1 MPGFLGIERISQ
13 GPWQALERAIQR
25 LLIHAGFDDVR
36 LVGGSGDGGG
46 DVVAN
51 LKHQTWVI
59 QSKYRSGG
67 QVVGAKV
74 VDEVALAIGRYG
86 AEVAVVASNA
96 SVSKGAIERAKR
108 LEMDI
113 GTRILLWDGKFLLER
128 FRNLPAYANRRNEPR
143 PYQEQAID
151 AINSKILYGGD
162 RGLLLMATGLGKT
175 RVAAGVIEQW
185 INDRPGDEILLIA
198 PSLALVPQLEM
209 SLWPYLPKHVP
220 THVLVGSE
228 KPSFQGGVT
237 VATVQSMLNRGAEDR
252 ERFGLVVVD
261 EAHHAPADGYRQ
273 LLAELAPQ
281 FVLGM
286 TATPWRG
293 DERRLEDIFGDPTH
307 TVSIVEGMQLGYLA
321 AVDYR
326 MMVDTINWDWVRE
339 NLNSSLS
346 IRELNRRLFIPER
359 DDALVSK
366 IRRHLDSITDPRAVV
381 FCRSIDHAESIARR
395 LQAEGFAVHAIHSR
409 LDRFETT
416 KILRDFRAGDVP
428 IIVTVDMLNEGID
441 IPDVNLIAFLRVTH
455 SRRIFVQQLG
465 RGLRL
470 SPGKAEVRVLDFVS
484 DVRRIAAARDLN
496 REGASMA
503 ANPPEEQILR
513 YPDGQIVK
521 FERDEELSFFD
532 EYLGDIAELEEG
544 SDDSQLKFPANE
556 RF

>member
-13 GPWQALERAIQR
+13 GPWQALERALQR
-25 LLIHAGFDDVR
+25 FLVHAGFDDVR
-36 LVGGSGDGGG
+36 LVGGTGDGGA

-51 LKHQTWVI
+51 LKQQTWVI
-59 QSKYRSGG
+59 QSKYRSRN

-74 VDEVALAIGRYG
+74 VDEVAIAIGRYG
-86 AEVAVVASNA
+86 AEVAVVATNA
-96 SVSKGAIERAKR
+96 SVSKDAIQRAKR

-113 GTRILLWDGKFLLER
+113 GTRILLWDSKFLLER
-128 FRNLPAYANRRNEPR
+128 FRKLQQYANRRNEPR
-143 PYQEQAID
+143 PYQQQAIE
-151 AINSKILYGGD
+151 AINSKIMYGGD

-198 PSLALVPQLEM
+198 PSLTLVPQLEA
-209 SLWPYLPKHVP
+209 SLWPYLPKSVA

-273 LLAELAPQ
+273 LLSELAPR

-293 DERRLEDIFGDPTH
+293 DERRLEDIFGDPTY
-307 TVSIVEGMQLGYLA
+307 TVSVVEGMQLGYLA
-321 AVDYR
+321 TVDYR
-326 MMVDTINWDWVRE
+326 MMVDSIDWDWVRT

-366 IRRHLDSITDPRAVV
+366 IRQHLDRISDPRAVV
-381 FCRSIDHAESIARR
+381 FCRSIDHADSIARR

-409 LDRFETT
+409 LDRFDTT

-455 SRRIFVQQLG
+455 SRHIFVQQLG

-470 SPGKAEVRVLDFVS
+470 SPEKSEVRVLDFVS
-484 DVRRIAAARDLN
+484 DVRRIAAARGLN
-496 REGASMA
+496 REGESVAAS
-503 ANPPEEQILR
+503 PPEEQILR
-513 YPDGQIVK
+513 YADGQIVK
-521 FERDEELSFFD
+521 FEGDEALNFFD

-544 SDDSQLKFPANE
+544 SDDSQLKFPTNE
-556 RF
+556 QF

>member
-25 LLIHAGFDDVR
+25 LLMHAGFDDVR
-36 LVGGSGDGGG
+36 LVGGSGDGGA

-51 LKHQTWVI
+51 FKERTWVV
-59 QSKYRSGG
+59 QSKYSSRN
-67 QVVGAKV
+67 QAVGAKV
-74 VDEVALAIGRYG
+74 IDEVAVAIGRYG
-86 AEVAVVASNA
+86 AEVAVVATNA
-96 SVSKGAIERAKR
+96 LVSKDVIQRAKR
-108 LEMDI
+108 LEMDV

-128 FRNLPAYANRRNEPR
+128 FRKLPQYATRRNEPR

-151 AINSKILYGGD
+151 AINSKIMYGGD

-185 INDRPGDEILLIA
+185 INDRPGNEILVIA
-198 PSLALVPQLEM
+198 PSLPLVPQLEA
-209 SLWPYLPKHVP
+209 SLWPYLPKSVA
-220 THVLVGSE
+220 THILVGSE

-261 EAHHAPADGYRQ
+261 EAHHAPADGYRR
-273 LLAELAPQ
+273 LLSDLAPQ

-293 DERRLEDIFGDPTH
+293 DERRLEDIFGDPTY

-326 MMVDTINWDWVRE
+326 MMVDTIDWDWVRGE
-339 NLNSSLS
+339 LHSSLS
-346 IRELNRRLFIPER
+346 IKELNRRLFIPER
-359 DDALVSK
+359 DEALVSK
-366 IRRHLDSITDPRAVV
+366 IRHHLDQISDPKAVV
-381 FCRSIDHAESIARR
+381 FCRSIDHANAIARR
-395 LQAEGFAVHAIHSR
+395 LQAEGFAVHAFHSR
-409 LDRFETT
+409 LDRFATT
-416 KILRDFRAGDVP
+416 KVLRDFRAGDVP
-428 IIVTVDMLNEGID
+428 ILVTVDMLNEGID
-441 IPDVNLIAFLRVTH
+441 IPDVNFIAFLRVTH

-470 SPGKAEVRVLDFVS
+470 SPGKTEVRVLDFVS
-484 DVRRIAAARDLN
+484 DVRRIAAAKGLN
-496 REGASMA
+496 REGENVVADPLA
-503 ANPPEEQILR
+503 EQILR

-521 FERDEELSFFD
+521 FEGDEALSFFD
-532 EYLGDIAELEEG
+532 EYLGDIAELEDG
-544 SDDSQLKFPANE
+544 SDDSQLKFPTNE
-556 RF
+556 QF

>member
-1 MPGFLGIERISQ
+1 MPGFLGVERISQ

-25 LLIHAGFDDVR
+25 LLIHSGFDDVR
-36 LVGGSGDGGG
+36 LVGGAGDGGG

-51 LKHQTWVI
+51 LKQQTWVI

-74 VDEVALAIGRYG
+74 VDEVAPAIGKYG
-86 AEVAVVASNA
+86 AEVAVVATNA
-96 SVSKGAIERAKR
+96 AVSKDAIERAKR

-113 GTRILLWDGKFLLER
+113 GTRILLWNGKFLLER
-128 FRNLPAYANRRNEPR
+128 FRKLQEYANRRNEPR
-143 PYQEQAID
+143 PYQEQAIE

-185 INDRPGDEILLIA
+185 INDRPGNEILVIA
-198 PSLALVPQLEM
+198 PSLALVPQLEA
-209 SLWPYLPKHVP
+209 SLWPYLPKSVA

-228 KPSFQGGVT
+228 KPSFPGGVT
-237 VATVQSMLNRGAEDR
+237 VATVQSMLNRGVEDR

-273 LLAELAPQ
+273 LLSELSPK

-293 DERRLEDIFGDPTH
+293 DERRLEDIFGAPTY

-326 MMVDTINWDWVRE
+326 MMVDTIDWDWVRQ
-339 NLNSSLS
+339 NLNSSLT
-346 IRELNRRLFIPER
+346 IKELNRRLFIPER

-366 IRRHLDSITDPRAVV
+366 IRQHLDEMTEPRAVV

-395 LQAEGFAVHAIHSR
+395 LQAEGFSVHAIHSR

-416 KILRDFRAGDVP
+416 RILRDFRAGDVP

-484 DVRRIAAARDLN
+484 DVRRIAAARGLN
-496 REGASMA
+496 REGESLA
-503 ANPPEEQILR
+503 ANPPDEQILR

-521 FERDEELSFFD
+521 FEGDEALSFFD

-544 SDDSQLKFPANE
+544 SDESQLKFPANE
-556 RF
+556 QF

>member
-25 LLIHAGFDDVR
+25 LLVHSGFDDVR
-36 LVGGSGDGGG
+36 LVGGAGDGGA
-46 DVVAN
+46 DVVASAR
-51 LKHQTWVI
+51 QQIWVI
-59 QSKYRSGG
+59 QSKYRSHN
-67 QVVGAKV
+67 QVVGVNA
-74 VDEVALAIGRYG
+74 VDEVVTAIGRYG
-86 AEVAVVASNA
+86 AEVAVVATNA
-96 SVSKGAIERAKR
+96 SVSKDAIQYAKR
-108 LEMDI
+108 LESDL

-128 FRNLPAYANRRNEPR
+128 FRKLQQYAMRRNEPR

-151 AINSKILYGGD
+151 AIYSKIMHGGD

-185 INDRPGDEILLIA
+185 INDRPGNEILLLA
-198 PSLALVPQLEM
+198 PSLALVPQLEA
-209 SLWPYLPKHVP
+209 SVWPYLPKSVA

-237 VATVQSMLNRGAEDR
+237 VATVQSMLNRGAESR

-273 LLAELAPQ
+273 LLSALAPR

-307 TVSIVEGMQLGYLA
+307 TVTIVEGMQLGYLA

-326 MMVDTINWDWVRE
+326 MMVDTINWNWVRK

-346 IRELNRRLFIPER
+346 IKELNRRLFIPER
-359 DDALVSK
+359 DEALVSK
-366 IRRHLDSITDPRAVV
+366 IREHLDRIIDPRAVV
-381 FCRSIDHAESIARR
+381 FCRSIDHADSIARR

-409 LDRFETT
+409 LDRFSTT
-416 KILRDFRAGDVP
+416 KILRDFRSGDVP
-428 IIVTVDMLNEGID
+428 VIVTVDMLNEGID

-470 SPGKAEVRVLDFVS
+470 SPEKSEVRVLDFVS
-484 DVRRIAAARDLN
+484 DVRRIAAARGLN
-496 REGASMA
+496 REGENMVAS
-503 ANPPEEQILR
+503 PPEGQILR
-513 YPDGQIVK
+513 YPSGQIVK
-521 FERDEELSFFD
+521 FERDEALSFFE

-544 SDDSQLKFPANE
+544 SDDAQLKFPTNE

>member
-25 LLIHAGFDDVR
+25 LLVHAGFDDVR
-36 LVGGSGDGGG
+36 LVGGSGDGGA

-51 LKHQTWVI
+51 LRQQTWVV
-59 QSKYRSGG
+59 QSKYRGRS
-67 QVVGAKV
+67 QAVGAKV
-74 VDEVALAIGRYG
+74 VDEVANAIGRYG
-86 AEVAVVASNA
+86 AEVAVVATNA
-96 SVSKGAIERAKR
+96 LVSKDVIQRAKR
-108 LEMDI
+108 LEMDV

-128 FRNLPAYANRRNEPR
+128 FRKLPRYAARRNEPR

-151 AINSKILYGGD
+151 AINSKIMYGSD

-185 INDRPGDEILLIA
+185 INDRPGNEILVIA
-198 PSLALVPQLEM
+198 PSLNLVPQLEA
-209 SLWPYLPKHVP
+209 SLWPYLPKTVA
-220 THVLVGSE
+220 THILVGSE

-237 VATVQSMLNRGAEDR
+237 VATVQSMLNRGSEDR

-261 EAHHAPADGYRQ
+261 EAHHAPADGYRR
-273 LLAELAPQ
+273 LLSDLAPQ

-293 DERRLEDIFGDPTH
+293 DERRLEDIFGDPTY

-326 MMVDTINWDWVRE
+326 MMVDTIDWDWVRE
-339 NLNSSLS
+339 NLHSSLS
-346 IRELNRRLFIPER
+346 IKELNPRLFIPER
-359 DDALVSK
+359 DEALVSE
-366 IRRHLDSITDPRAVV
+366 IRQHLDQISDPRAVV
-381 FCRSIDHAESIARR
+381 FCRSIDHANAIPRR
-395 LQAEGFAVHAIHSR
+395 LKAEGFAVHAIHSR
-409 LDRFETT
+409 LDRFVTT
-416 KILRDFRAGDVP
+416 KVLRDFRAGDVP

-441 IPDVNLIAFLRVTH
+441 IPDVNFIAFLRVTH

-484 DVRRIAAARDLN
+484 DVRRIAAAKGLN
-496 REGASMA
+496 REGENVA
-503 ANPPEEQILR
+503 ADSLAEQILR

-521 FERDEELSFFD
+521 FEGDEALSFFD
-532 EYLGDIAELEEG
+532 EDLGDIAELEDG
-544 SDDSQLKFPANE
+544 SDDSQLKFPTNE
-556 RF
+556 QF

>member
-13 GPWQALERAIQR
+13 GPWQALERGIQR
-25 LLIHAGFDDVR
+25 LLIHSGFDDVR
-36 LVGGSGDGGG
+36 LVGGTGDGGG

-51 LKHQTWVI
+51 LKQQTWVI

-67 QVVGAKV
+67 QVLGAKV
-74 VDEVALAIGRYG
+74 LDEVAPAIGKYG
-86 AEVAVVASNA
+86 AEVAVVATNA
-96 SVSKGAIERAKR
+96 SVSKDAIERAKR
-108 LEMDI
+108 LEMDV
-113 GTRILLWDGKFLLER
+113 GTRILLWDGKFLLDR
-128 FRNLPAYANRRNEPR
+128 FRKLQEYANRRNEPR
-143 PYQEQAID
+143 PYQEQAIE
-151 AINSKILYGGD
+151 AVNSKIMYGGN

-185 INDRPGDEILLIA
+185 INDRPGNEILVIA
-198 PSLALVPQLEM
+198 PSLALVPQLEA
-209 SLWPYLPKHVP
+209 SLWPYLPKSVA

-237 VATVQSMLNRGAEDR
+237 VATVQSMLNRSAEDR
-252 ERFGLVVVD
+252 GRFGLVVVD

-293 DERRLEDIFGDPTH
+293 DERRLEDIFGDPTY

-326 MMVDTINWDWVRE
+326 MMVDTIDWDWVRE

-359 DDALVSK
+359 DEALVSK
-366 IRRHLDSITDPRAVV
+366 VRQHLDQMPDPRAVI
-381 FCRSIDHAESIARR
+381 FCRSIDHAEAIAGR

-416 KILRDFRAGDVP
+416 EILRDFRAGDVP

-484 DVRRIAAARDLN
+484 DVRRIAAARGLN
-496 REGASMA
+496 REGESLA
-503 ANPPEEQILR
+503 ANPPGEQILR
-513 YPDGQIVK
+513 YPDGEIVK
-521 FERDEELSFFD
+521 FEGDEGLSFFD

-544 SDDSQLKFPANE
+544 SDDSQLKFPTNE

>member
-1 MPGFLGIERISQ
+1 MPGFLGVERISQ

-25 LLIHAGFDDVR
+25 LLIHSGFDDVR
-36 LVGGSGDGGG
+36 LVGGAGDGGG

-51 LKHQTWVI
+51 LKQQTWVI
-59 QSKYRSGG
+59 QSKYKSGG

-74 VDEVALAIGRYG
+74 VEEVAPAIGKYG
-86 AEVAVVASNA
+86 AEVAVVATNA
-96 SVSKGAIERAKR
+96 AISKDAIERAKR

-113 GTRILLWDGKFLLER
+113 GTRILLWNGKFLLER
-128 FRNLPAYANRRNEPR
+128 FRKLQEYANRRNEPR
-143 PYQEQAID
+143 PYQEQAIE
-151 AINSKILYGGD
+151 AINSMILYGGD

-185 INDRPGDEILLIA
+185 IKDRPGNEILVIA
-198 PSLALVPQLEM
+198 PSLSLVPQLEA
-209 SLWPYLPKHVP
+209 SLWPYLPKDVA

-273 LLAELAPQ
+273 LLSELSPK
-281 FVLGM
+281 FVFGM

-293 DERRLEDIFGDPTH
+293 DERRLEDIFGDPTY

-326 MMVDTINWDWVRE
+326 MMVDTIDWDWVRE
-339 NLNSSLS
+339 NLNSSLT

-366 IRRHLDSITDPRAVV
+366 IRQHLDEMTDPRAVV

-484 DVRRIAAARDLN
+484 DVRRIAAARGLN
-496 REGASMA
+496 REGESLA

-521 FERDEELSFFD
+521 FEGDEASSFFD

-544 SDDSQLKFPANE
+544 SDDSQLQFPTNE
-556 RF
+556 QF

>member
-13 GPWQALERAIQR
+13 GPWQALERGIQR
-25 LLIHAGFDDVR
+25 LLIHSGFDDVR
-36 LVGGSGDGGG
+36 LVGGTGDGGG

-51 LKHQTWVI
+51 LKQQTWVI

-67 QVVGAKV
+67 QVLGAKV
-74 VDEVALAIGRYG
+74 LDEVAPAIGKYG
-86 AEVAVVASNA
+86 AEVAVVATNA
-96 SVSKGAIERAKR
+96 SVSKDAVERAKR
-108 LEMDI
+108 LEMDV
-113 GTRILLWDGKFLLER
+113 GTRILLWDGKFLLDR
-128 FRNLPAYANRRNEPR
+128 FRKLQEYANRRNEPR
-143 PYQEQAID
+143 PYQEQAIE
-151 AINSKILYGGD
+151 AVNSKIMYGGN

-185 INDRPGDEILLIA
+185 INDRPGNEILVIA
-198 PSLALVPQLEM
+198 PSLALVPQLES
-209 SLWPYLPKHVP
+209 SLWPYLPKSVA

-237 VATVQSMLNRGAEDR
+237 VATVQSMLNRSAEDR
-252 ERFGLVVVD
+252 GRFGLVVVD
-261 EAHHAPADGYRQ
+261 EAHHAPADGYRL

-293 DERRLEDIFGDPTH
+293 DERRLEDIFGDPTY

-326 MMVDTINWDWVRE
+326 MMVDTIDWDWVRE

-359 DDALVSK
+359 DEALVSK
-366 IRRHLDSITDPRAVV
+366 VRQHLDQMADPRAVV
-381 FCRSIDHAESIARR
+381 FCRSIDHAEAIAGRF
-395 LQAEGFAVHAIHSR
+395 QAEGFAVHAIHSR

-470 SPGKAEVRVLDFVS
+470 SQGKAEVRVLDFVS
-484 DVRRIAAARDLN
+484 DVRRIAAARGLN
-496 REGASMA
+496 REGESLA

-521 FERDEELSFFD
+521 FEGDEALSFFD

-544 SDDSQLKFPANE
+544 SDDSQLKFPTNE
-556 RF
+556 QF

>member
-36 LVGGSGDGGG
+36 LVGGRGDGGG

-51 LKHQTWVI
+51 LKQQTWVV

-67 QVVGAKV
+67 QVIGARV

-86 AEVAVVASNA
+86 AEVAVVATNA
-96 SVSKGAIERAKR
+96 AVSKDAVERAKR
-108 LEMDI
+108 LETDI

-128 FRNLPAYANRRNEPR
+128 FRKLQAYANRRNDPR

-151 AINSKILYGGD
+151 SINSKIMYGGD

-185 INDRPGDEILLIA
+185 INDRPGSEILLIA
-198 PSLALVPQLEM
+198 PSLALVPQLEA
-209 SLWPYLPKHVP
+209 SLWPYLPKHVA

-273 LLAELAPQ
+273 LLSELAPQ
-281 FVLGM
+281 FILGM

-293 DERRLEDIFGDPTH
+293 DERRLEDVFGDPTY

-326 MMVDTINWDWVRE
+326 MMVDTIDWDWVRT

-366 IRRHLDSITDPRAVV
+366 IRQHLDLIADPRAVV

-484 DVRRIAAARDLN
+484 DVRRIAAARGLN
-496 REGASMA
+496 REGESMA
-503 ANPPEEQILR
+503 ADSPEEQILR
-513 YPDGQIVK
+513 YPDGRIVK
-521 FERDEELSFFD
+521 FEGDEALSFFD
-532 EYLGDIAELEEG
+532 EYLGDIAELEED
-544 SDDSQLKFPANE
+544 SDDSQLKFPTSE
-556 RF
+556 QF

>member
-25 LLIHAGFDDVR
+25 LLVHAGFDDVR
-36 LVGGSGDGGG
+36 LVGGSGDGGA

-51 LKHQTWVI
+51 LRQQTWVV
-59 QSKYRSGG
+59 QSKYRGRS
-67 QVVGAKV
+67 QAVGAKV
-74 VDEVALAIGRYG
+74 VDEVANAIGRYG
-86 AEVAVVASNA
+86 AEVAVVATNA
-96 SVSKGAIERAKR
+96 LVSKDVIQRAKR
-108 LEMDI
+108 LEMDV

-128 FRNLPAYANRRNEPR
+128 FRKLPRYAARRNEPR

-151 AINSKILYGGD
+151 AINSKIMYGSD

-185 INDRPGDEILLIA
+185 INDRPGNEILVIA
-198 PSLALVPQLEM
+198 PSLNLVPQLEA
-209 SLWPYLPKHVP
+209 SLWPYLPKTVA
-220 THVLVGSE
+220 THILVGSE

-237 VATVQSMLNRGAEDR
+237 VATVQSMLNRGSEDR

-261 EAHHAPADGYRQ
+261 EAHHAPADGYRR
-273 LLAELAPQ
+273 LLSDLAPQ

-293 DERRLEDIFGDPTH
+293 DERRLEDIFGDPTY

-326 MMVDTINWDWVRE
+326 MMVDTIDWDWVRE
-339 NLNSSLS
+339 NLHSSLS
-346 IRELNRRLFIPER
+346 IKELNRRLFIPER
-359 DDALVSK
+359 DEALVSE
-366 IRRHLDSITDPRAVV
+366 IRQHLDQISDPRAVV
-381 FCRSIDHAESIARR
+381 FCRSIDHADAISRR
-395 LQAEGFAVHAIHSR
+395 LKAEGFAVHAIHSR
-409 LDRFETT
+409 LDRFVTT
-416 KILRDFRAGDVP
+416 KVLRDFRAGDVP

-441 IPDVNLIAFLRVTH
+441 IPDVNFIAFLRVTH

-484 DVRRIAAARDLN
+484 DVRRIAAAKGLN
-496 REGASMA
+496 REGENVA
-503 ANPPEEQILR
+503 ADSLAEQILR

-521 FERDEELSFFD
+521 FEDDEALSFFD
-532 EYLGDIAELEEG
+532 EYLGDIAELEDG
-544 SDDSQLKFPANE
+544 SDDSQLKFPTNE
-556 RF
+556 QF